1 MKNPV
6 LICVATVV
14 EVIGDHIKIVFDGW
28 KGSKYTYRYDS
39 RDIFPVGWCYFSG
52 HPLQPP
58 GDIIIIIYYVIHF
71 MSCARETFFGDF
83 LRTCFE
89 TSARIFC
96 MFLLDSRAL
105 QYDIFLKFLARL
117 F

>member
-1 MKNPV
+1 MDLKNPV

-14 EVIGDHIKIVFDGW
+14 EVVGDYIKIVFDGW

-58 GDIIIIIYYVIHF
+58 GDVMPTVSEWRRIYRQFINYSF
-71 MSCARETFFGDF
+71 
-83 LRTCFE
+83 
-89 TSARIFC
+89 
-96 MFLLDSRAL
+96 
-105 QYDIFLKFLARL
+105 
-117 F
+117 